1 VAKAN
6 KIVVGDSG
14 MDTDH
19 TARVNAHTRTAFVKL
34 ADHVDEAEV
43 ARFGPLTALSAGI
56 PMPLYNQIL
65 TFEAPARDDLEAAVS
80 WMAKRDVPFWV
91 TVPDP
96 LLEDVGEHAVE
107 LGLAKA
113 EVVQPMMILTSLG
126 EIPPNETV
134 ADISE
139 VTDAD
144 ILDEVVDI
152 TATVFGIP
160 PEFVRQMTT
169 SSMLND
175 EEVRMFVGRV
185 DGVPV
190 ACGRLIKTDDV
201 AGVFDIAVDEEFR
214 RQGIGEAITWAVL
227 RAGRDAGCQIGA
239 LESTEMGYPLY
250 QRMGFET
257 VVDYHRFE
265 PVT

>member
-1 VAKAN
+1 MAN
-6 KIVVGDSG
+6 ANNLFVGDSG

-19 TARVNAHTRTAFVKL
+19 TATVNAHTRTAFVKF

-43 ARFGPLTALSAGI
+43 ARFGPLTAVSAGI
-56 PMPLYNQIL
+56 PMPLYNQVL

-80 WMAKRDVPFWV
+80 WIDKREVPFWV

-96 LLEDVGEHAVE
+96 LLEDVGEHAAE

-113 EVVQPMMILTSLG
+113 EVVNPMMILTSLG

-139 VTDAD
+139 VTDTD
-144 ILDEVVDI
+144 VLDEFI
-152 TATVFGIP
+152 EIPATVFGIP
-160 PEFVRQMTT
+160 PGFVRQMTPT
-169 SSMLND
+169 SVLND

-190 ACGRLIKTDDV
+190 ACGRVVKTDDV
-201 AGVFDIAVDEEFR
+201 AGVYDIAVEEEFR
-214 RQGIGEAITWAVL
+214 RQGIGEAMTGAVL
-227 RAGRDAGCQIGA
+227 RAGRDAGCQMGA

-265 PVT
+265 PVP